1 LSNLLSTHSLKQ
13 KIITLVGLKLEA
25 FHQIVST
32 KKVYMANANEASKE
46 KPLDK
51 KEELENPAEAGRKA
65 IEADKK
71 INKQDKSDQQKN
83 DEEKKDAE
91 QWRNEG

>member
-1 LSNLLSTHSLKQ
+1 MINNTNEEEVPKAGEESPEQ
-13 KIITLVGLKLEA
+13 KGK
-25 FHQIVST
+25 
-32 KKVYMANANEASKE
+32 
-46 KPLDK
+46 
-51 KEELENPAEAGRKA
+51 KA

-71 INKQDKSDQQKN
+71 INKGDKSFQQKE